1 MIKYFRNKPDKG
13 VYDYAVWFAF
23 NTNLRMG
30 EIKGLKFS
38 DFSDD
43 YYEVCRQIVDVPTS
57 SIDKDGNI
65 VWGKKTESATYV
77 KGNNSS
83 GYRLLPITNDIKQIV
98 EHMKVL
104 YPDNEY
110 LFMSNGGFLATCTFN
125 RHLKSACETQKVKYR
140 SSHTIRFTNSDKLF
154 YEGSVS
160 LNDMQAMM
168 GHSSINMTQHYLNRH
183 VTSTE
188 GLIKAKECL
197 SVG

>member
-125 RHLKSACETQKVKYR
+125 RHLKSACEAQKVKYR
-140 SSHTIRFTNSDKLF
+140 SSHTIIHEQR
-154 YEGSVS
+154 
-160 LNDMQAMM
+160 
-168 GHSSINMTQHYLNRH
+168 
-183 VTSTE
+183 
-188 GLIKAKECL
+188 
-197 SVG
+197 